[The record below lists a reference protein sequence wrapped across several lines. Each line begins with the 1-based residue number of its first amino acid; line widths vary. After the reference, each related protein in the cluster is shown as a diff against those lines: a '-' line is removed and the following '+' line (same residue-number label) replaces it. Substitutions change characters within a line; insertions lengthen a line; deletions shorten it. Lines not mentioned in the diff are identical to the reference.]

1 MNPNVTYLVSRL
13 KIVKIPRMQKNEIEE
28 LINTQTLCRIAFK
41 EENHPYMAP
50 FQYVK
55 VNGTL
60 YFHFTNYGKKMR
72 LFERDD
78 RVCVEFESYRPDL
91 SEYCFV
97 VMRGSLQVVDDPDE
111 RAKAIEEMARVGSE
125 RLSENF
131 LIAHGF
137 NIEDGWSSFTPDKPL
152 VMVKLKEVS
161 EVIGLKYP

>member
-1 MNPNVTYLVSRL
+1 L
-13 KIVKIPRMQKNEIEE
+13 KIVKIPKMVKSEIEE
-28 LINTQTLCRIAFK
+28 LINAQTLCRIAFK
-41 EENHPYMAP
+41 GENYPYMAP

-55 VNGTL
+55 VDGTL

-72 LFERDD
+72 LLERDD
-78 RVCVEFESYRPDL
+78 RVCVEIERYKPDL

-97 VMRGSLQVVDDPDE
+97 AMRGSLQTVNDPDE

-137 NIEDGWSSFTPDKPL
+137 NIEDGWSSFTPDKSL
-152 VMVKLKEVS
+152 MMVKLKEVS
-161 EVIGLKYP
+161 EVIGLKFP